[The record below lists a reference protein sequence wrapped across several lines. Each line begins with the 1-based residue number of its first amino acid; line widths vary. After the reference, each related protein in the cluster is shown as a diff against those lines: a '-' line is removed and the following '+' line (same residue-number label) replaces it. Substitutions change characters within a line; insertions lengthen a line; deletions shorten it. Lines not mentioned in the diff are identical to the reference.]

1 MMKIIGMALAVL
13 LFVAL
18 LAQVAGFGVA
28 YTVDETEFVV
38 ITRFGEVQR
47 GIISPGLKFKSP
59 VESVVRFD
67 KRLLRIDVPVASMP
81 DRDSQFLEIDAY
93 IRYRIS
99 DPQVFLENLRDEF
112 TAGQR
117 IGSLAISA
125 IRDEVGVRDRK
136 DIIGGDPI
144 TQSDGTIIV
153 KPRQTEEGNPS
164 RAEMMQLVLHG
175 LRENTEE
182 QWGVEVV
189 DVRIKRADFPTA
201 AEASVFDRMRSERSV
216 QAQRLRAEGA
226 EQFLTITA
234 DVSRRVRIIR
244 ANADR
249 DGNILSGEG
258 EAQAVQIFARVLGTG
273 ALRPEALDALDAL
286 ESLSPEVLDAIGAL
300 DVEFITDETIA
311 DLRAGNVL
319 SVDILEDVIKAIRAL
334 GPETIDSMELVIGF
348 EAANALRA
356 LAASGDEALNPID
369 SQSLAE
375 ALEFFTF
382 RRSLEAYTNSL
393 QQDTTLVLSADSELF
408 RYLQGP
414 TVAKNQQNDAEA
426 FLSLFSE
433 MAQYMGDPDSM
444 SMDESSEQ
452 DQDSSQ

>member
-1 MMKIIGMALAVL
+1 MMKIIGTVLAVL
-13 LFVAL
+13 VFVAL

-28 YTVDETEFVV
+28 YTVDETEYVV

-47 GIISPGLKFKSP
+47 GIASPGLKFKSP

-67 KRLLRIDVPVASMP
+67 KRLLRIDVPVQSMP

-93 IRYRIS
+93 VRYRIR
-99 DPQVFLENLRDEF
+99 DPKVFLENLRDEF

-125 IRDEVGVRDRK
+125 IRDEVGVRDRR

-153 KPRQTEEGNPS
+153 FPRQTEGSAPS
-164 RAEMMQLVLHG
+164 REAMMQIVLQ
-175 LRENTEE
+175 RIKSDIEE
-182 QWGVEVV
+182 GFGVDIV

-216 QAQRLRAEGA
+216 QAQRLRAEG
-226 EQFLTITA
+226 EEEYLTITA
-234 DVSRRVRIIR
+234 DVARRVRIIR
-244 ANADR
+244 ADADR
-249 DGNILSGEG
+249 DANILSGEG
-258 EAQAVQIFARVLGTG
+258 EAQAVQIFARVFGTN
-273 ALRPEALDALDAL
+273 ALKPEALDALYAL
-286 ESLSPEVLDAIGAL
+286 ESLSLEVLDAIEAL
-300 DVEFITDETIA
+300 DVELITDETMA
-311 DLRAGNVL
+311 NLRAGNVL
-319 SVDILEDVIKAIRAL
+319 SADVLEEAITAIRAL
-334 GPETIDSMELVIGF
+334 SPETLDSMELVIGF
-348 EAANALRA
+348 EAANALRT
-356 LAASGDEALNPID
+356 LAASGDEALTPID
-369 SQSLAE
+369 SEALAE

-414 TVAKNQQNDAEA
+414 TAATQQSDAEA
-426 FLSLFSE
+426 FMSLFSE
-433 MAQYMGDPDSM
+433 MAQFMGDPDAMM
-444 SMDESSEQ
+444 SMEESSEQ

>member
-258 EAQAVQIFARVLGTG
+258 EAQAVQIFATGSGHGSLASRGLGRPGCLGVFIPRG
-273 ALRPEALDALDAL
+273 AGRHWGSGRRIHNRRDYRRPE
-286 ESLSPEVLDAIGAL
+286 GW
-300 DVEFITDETIA
+300 
-311 DLRAGNVL
+311 
-319 SVDILEDVIKAIRAL
+319 KC
-334 GPETIDSMELVIGF
+334 
-348 EAANALRA
+348 
-356 LAASGDEALNPID
+356 
-369 SQSLAE
+369 SQ
-375 ALEFFTF
+375 
-382 RRSLEAYTNSL
+382 RRH
-393 QQDTTLVLSADSELF
+393 
-408 RYLQGP
+408 P
-414 TVAKNQQNDAEA
+414 
-426 FLSLFSE
+426 
-433 MAQYMGDPDSM
+433 
-444 SMDESSEQ
+444 
-452 DQDSSQ
+452 